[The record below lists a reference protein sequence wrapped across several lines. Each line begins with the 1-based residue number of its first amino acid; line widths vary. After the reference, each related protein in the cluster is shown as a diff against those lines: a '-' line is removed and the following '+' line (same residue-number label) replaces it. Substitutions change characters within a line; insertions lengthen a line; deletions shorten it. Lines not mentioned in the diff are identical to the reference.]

1 MPLRVVV
8 VEDEYRIAELLLQL
22 GHWEMLNLEVADV
35 CYDGIH
41 ALESIQNNKPDIVL
55 TDIRM
60 PGCDGLELIQ
70 KVKELGLSPE
80 FIITSGYRH
89 FEYAKADRRRGAES
103 NAREGLR
110 QASPA
115 EKPGDAA

>member
-60 PGCDGLELIQ
+60 PGCDGLELHS
-70 KVKELGLSPE
+70 EGEGARP
-80 FIITSGYRH
+80 FSGVYHHQR
-89 FEYAKADRRRGAES
+89 
-103 NAREGLR
+103 L
-110 QASPA
+110 PA
-115 EKPGDAA
+115 F

>member
-1 MPLRVVV
+1 
-8 VEDEYRIAELLLQL
+8 
-22 GHWEMLNLEVADV
+22 MLNLEVADV

-89 FEYAKADRRRGAES
+89 FEYAKPRSSRALWTIFSSRSTKRR
-103 NAREGLR
+103 
-110 QASPA
+110 
-115 EKPGDAA
+115 